1 MNQSTKFKFKPLKM
15 ANGWQGL
22 RSISNQIRLGLIGTV
37 LLSIVPMGSI
47 LIYLSFQDYAKQL
60 VALQE
65 ERSELAA
72 GKIENYLDD
81 LQRKL
86 NYLARVPGLTT
97 FDPAQQQQ
105 LLEGLA
111 RHNDA
116 YELIA
121 IANNQGQVTTVIS
134 PYGEV
139 ALESVADQP
148 LFQRA
153 FRQQEEYVDLVQI
166 DSETNIPMVTLAVP
180 IRNAADQVDGVLF
193 AQINLNFLWYVV
205 SQTKVGET
213 GSVYILDERSYVI
226 AQTGAN
232 AETFKLENLSRSA
245 WTEALAAVKQ
255 GEVSLYQ
262 GLKGKSV
269 LGAVSPVPSVSW
281 NVVVEL
287 PTQEAYAPL
296 YQMLSILIGT
306 AIVLLLVAIAA
317 GLVLARRITSPLRR
331 LTDAAIDMSAG
342 NYNSQVD
349 VRSGNEFGLLAQ
361 AFNQMAQQI
370 KQSFTILET
379 ANEELEQRVAE
390 RTAELQAAKEA
401 ADTANHAKSEFLANM
416 NHELRT
422 PLNGILGY
430 AQILERDPAITPKQ
444 LKGVDV
450 IRQCGAH
457 LLTLIND
464 ILDLSKIEARK
475 MELYPQDFHLPNF
488 LMGTAEICHVKAKQK
503 GIRFEYDAPSSLPTA
518 VHTDDKRLRQVL
530 LNLLSNAI
538 KFTDTGTVTFRVDT
552 VAADPALVDTAT
564 PNAVPGTEAVER
576 LSTCRLRF
584 TVQDT
589 GIGITPDR
597 IQRVFHAFEQ
607 AGDRDR
613 NAEGTGLGLA
623 ISQQI
628 VQMMGGE
635 IQVTS
640 QLGQG
645 STFSFEIDLP
655 FAKDWVDLSPA
666 ADKPKVIAYRGQ
678 PYLILAVD
686 DHPENRS
693 VLVNMLEPLGF
704 KIVEAK
710 DGQQGYELACKIRP
724 DLIITDVVMPRMTGL
739 EMVQKLRLRPEFAD
753 TPMIAS
759 PASLSHVEQQDSLDA
774 GCNSF
779 FPKPIEFEALLKQI
793 ESFLD
798 LVWVYE
804 GDPAAETVL
813 FDLTMTAAPTE
824 FKVPPAVELMG
835 LYEAAQGGF
844 MAEIQQEANRL
855 KAIAPEYEAFA
866 NRLLELAQDFEDEAI
881 LHLLEQYV

>member
-1 MNQSTKFKFKPLKM
+1 MNQSTKFKFTPLKV
-15 ANGWQGL
+15 ANGWQRF
-22 RSISNQIRLGLIGTV
+22 RSISNQIRLGLMGMV
-37 LLSIVPMGSI
+37 LLSVIPIGSI
-47 LIYLSFQDYAKQL
+47 LIYLSFQDYADQL
-60 VALQE
+60 VMLQE

-86 NYLARVPGLTT
+86 NYLARVPGLTN

-105 LLEGLA
+105 ILEGLA

-121 IANNQGQVTTVIS
+121 IANNQGQVTTAIS

-139 ALESVADQP
+139 AANSIADQP

-153 FRQQEEYVDLVQI
+153 FRQQEEYVDPVQI
-166 DSETNIPMVTLAVP
+166 DPETNIPMVMLAVP
-180 IRNAADQVDGVLF
+180 IRNAADRVDGVLF
-193 AQINLNFLWYVV
+193 AKINLNFLWYVV
-205 SQTKVGET
+205 SQTEVGET
-213 GSVYILDERSYVI
+213 GSVYIMDERSYIV

-232 AETFKLENLSRSA
+232 AETFKLEDMGRSA
-245 WTEALAAVKQ
+245 WAEALADVEE
-255 GEVSLYQ
+255 GEVYRYR
-262 GLKGKSV
+262 GLKGKPV

-281 NVVVEL
+281 HVVVEL
-287 PTQEAYAPL
+287 PTREAYAPL
-296 YQMLSILIGT
+296 YQMLSILIGS
-306 AIVLLLVAIAA
+306 AILLLLVAIAA
-317 GLVLARRITSPLRR
+317 GLVLERRITLPLRR
-331 LTDAAIDMSAG
+331 LTDAAIDMSQG
-342 NYNSQVD
+342 NYDSQVN
-349 VRSGNEFGLLAQ
+349 VRSRNEFGLLAQ
-361 AFNQMAQQI
+361 AFNQMAQQV
-370 KQSFTILET
+370 KQAFNVLEQ

-390 RTAELQAAKEA
+390 RTAELRSAKEA

-444 LKGVDV
+444 LKGVEV

-503 GIRFEYDAPSSLPTA
+503 GIAFEYAEPSHLPTA
-518 VHTDDKRLRQVL
+518 VHADDKRLRQVL

-538 KFTDTGTVTFRVDT
+538 KFTDTGTVTFRVDPSPADSLASNT
-552 VAADPALVDTAT
+552 AAE
-564 PNAVPGTEAVER
+564 EASV
-576 LSTCRLRF
+576 CRLRF

-589 GIGITPDR
+589 GIGIAPER

-628 VQMMGGE
+628 IQMMGGE
-635 IQVTS
+635 IVVTS
-640 QLGQG
+640 ELGRG
-645 STFSFEIDLP
+645 STFSFEIVLP
-655 FAKDWVDLSPA
+655 LAKDWVDMAPA
-666 ADKPKVIAYRGQ
+666 DQKPKVIGYRGQ
-678 PYLILAVD
+678 PYTILAVD
-686 DHPENRS
+686 DHAENRS

-704 KIVEAK
+704 DLIEAE
-710 DGQQGYELACKIRP
+710 DGQGGYELACQMQP
-724 DLIITDVVMPRMTGL
+724 DLIITDVIMPRMTGL
-739 EMVQKLRLRPEFAD
+739 EMTQKLRLRPEFASI
-753 TPMIAS
+753 PIIAS
-759 PASLSHVEQQDSLDA
+759 PASLSHVEQQESLDA
-774 GCNSF
+774 GCSSF
-779 FPKPIEFEALLKQI
+779 FPKPIEFDALLQQL
-793 ESFLD
+793 ETFLN
-798 LVWVYE
+798 LEWVYE
-804 GDPAAETVL
+804 GDPEAETVF
-813 FDLTMTAAPTE
+813 FDLTASTSPE
-824 FKVPPAVELMG
+824 LKVPPAAELAA

-855 KAIAPEYEAFA
+855 KALAPEYEAFA

-881 LHLLEQYV
+881 LHLVEQYV

>member
-1 MNQSTKFKFKPLKM
+1 MNQSTKVKPLKM
-15 ANGWQGL
+15 ANGWQRL
-22 RSISNQIRLGLIGTV
+22 RSISNQIRLGLVSMV
-37 LLSIVPMGSI
+37 LLSIIPIGSI
-47 LIYLSFQDYAKQL
+47 LIYLSFQDYEDQL
-60 VALQE
+60 VMLQE
-65 ERSELAA
+65 ERSDLAA

-86 NYLARVPGLTT
+86 SYLARVPGLTS

-105 LLEGLA
+105 LLAGLA

-134 PYGEV
+134 PYGK
-139 ALESVADQP
+139 AAPNNIASLP
-148 LFQRA
+148 MFQRV
-153 FRQQEEYVDLVQI
+153 FRQQEEYVDPVQV
-166 DSETNIPMVTLAVP
+166 DPETNIPMVTLAVP

-193 AQINLNFLWYVV
+193 AQINLNFLGYIV
-205 SQTKVGET
+205 SQTEVGAT
-213 GSVYILDERSYVI
+213 GSIYILDERSYVI

-232 AETFKLENLSRSA
+232 AETFQLENLNGSA
-245 WTEALAAVKQ
+245 WIKSLAAVRES
-255 GEVSLYQ
+255 EVSRYR
-262 GLKGKSV
+262 GYRGKPV
-269 LGAVSPVPSVSW
+269 LGAISPITSVSW

-306 AIVLLLVAIAA
+306 AILLLLVAIAA
-317 GLVLARRITSPLRR
+317 GLILARRITSPLRR

-342 NYNSQVD
+342 NYDSQVN

-361 AFNQMAQQI
+361 TFNQMAQQI
-370 KQSFTILET
+370 KQSFMVLET

-444 LKGVDV
+444 LKGVEI

-503 GIRFEYDAPSSLPTA
+503 GIVFEYDESANLPVA
-518 VHTDDKRLRQVL
+518 VYADDKRLRQVL
-530 LNLLSNAI
+530 LNLLSNAV

-552 VAADPALVDTAT
+552 VAADPASLDAAT
-564 PNAVPGTEAVER
+564 TNSTPGTASVER
-576 LSTCRLRF
+576 SSTCRLRF

-589 GIGITPDR
+589 GIGIAPDR

-645 STFSFEIDLP
+645 STFSFELDLP
-655 FAKDWVDLSPA
+655 FAKDWVDLSPV
-666 ADKPKVIAYRGQ
+666 ADKSKVIGYRGQ
-678 PYLILAVD
+678 PYIILAVD
-686 DHPENRS
+686 DHPENRL

-704 KIVEAK
+704 KVVEAK
-710 DGQQGYELACKIRP
+710 DGQQGYEMACKIQP
-724 DLIITDVVMPRMTGL
+724 DLIITDVVMPQMTGL
-739 EMVQKLRLRPEFAD
+739 EMAQKLRLHPEFAD
-753 TPMIAS
+753 TPIIAS

-779 FPKPIEFEALLKQI
+779 FPKPIEFEALLKQL

-804 GDPAAETVL
+804 GDPEAETVF
-813 FDLTMTAAPTE
+813 FDLTASVSSE
-824 FKVPPAVELMG
+824 CKVPPAAELVA
-835 LYEAAQGGF
+835 LYAAAQGGF

-855 KAIAPEYEAFA
+855 KALTPEYETFA

-881 LHLLEQYV
+881 LHLIEQYV